1 MECSAGGGRL
11 TGLVLGS
18 YSAFSGFPELEWG
31 VIISKEMAIIDQVLT
46 VLG

>member
-1 MECSAGGGRL
+1 MECKAGGGHL

-18 YSAFSGFPELEWG
+18 YSAFSGFPELEG
-31 VIISKEMAIIDQVLT
+31 RVIISKEMAVIDQVLT